1 MTLRGALWLEIYFT
15 VTAVTC
21 FVLCMYSDYR
31 KLKNIFDEIT
41 EKIERLDK
49 KYLIPELLE
58 GYSSQEYEIIHR
70 ILKEAE
76 VSMSDNVASYRR
88 GAEEYRDYIE
98 TWVHEVKIPIS
109 ASKMIIENH
118 KDVPLEETGISEEID
133 RIDGYVEQALF
144 YARSSHVEKDF
155 FVREADLRKIVKAV
169 IMKRRKAL
177 FAISAEIDIGDLKS
191 DDRIYTDAKWME
203 FIVGQVID
211 NSIKYASDERVLKLS
226 FFITKENDRS
236 VMNIRD
242 NGIGMKSSEVSR
254 AFEKGFTGTNGR
266 AGKASTGIGLY
277 LCRKLCL
284 RLGHEITLESAEN
297 EGTTVKIIF

>member
-15 VTAVTC
+15 VTAAVC

-41 EKIERLDK
+41 EKIEKLDK

>member
-15 VTAVTC
+15 VAAAVC

-41 EKIERLDK
+41 EKIEKLDK

-88 GAEEYRDYIE
+88 GSEEYRDYIE

-155 FVREADLRKIVKAV
+155 FIKEADLRKIVKAV

-177 FAISAEIDIGDLKS
+177 FAISAEIDIGNLKS

-226 FFITKENDRS
+226 FFMTKENDRS

-242 NGIGMKSSEVSR
+242 NGIGMKSSEVPR